1 MKNCSTNGGFY
12 TAAPLVPGLRWTKPH
27 EGRGDAIQFRRMNHP
42 PDLLRKPSV
51 ATPAA
56 QASRASD
63 CDVLVIGGGPAGSTA
78 AALLA
83 ERGYRVTL
91 LEKAHHPRFHIG
103 ESLLPAN
110 LPLLEKLGVADA
122 VKAIGMEKWGAEFV
136 SPWHD
141 HLQSFEFADAID
153 KSMPMAYQVRRAEFD
168 EILIRNAGRKNARV
182 VEGCQVLDVEFLPGD
197 SGAVA
202 QARHDDGA
210 IETVQA
216 RFVLDASG
224 RDTFLGNRFK
234 AKRRNKKHNSA
245 AIYGHYSG
253 AARHPGKAA
262 GNITIFWFEHG
273 WFWYIPLADGATSV
287 GAVAWPYYMKTRQK
301 RPLEQFLRDTIALC
315 APLQQRLQHAQLVST
330 VEATGNFSY
339 VCDRTHG
346 STYLLL
352 GDAYTFIDPVFS
364 SGVMLAMQSA
374 FTGADTVDIC
384 LRQPRQA
391 AAALKKFDR
400 TMRIGPKAFSWFIY
414 RVTNPTLRDIFML
427 PRNIFR
433 AQEALLSILAGDVYG
448 NTPIRGPLFFFKFMY
463 YATSLRHFRRTL
475 AALRMRKHNIQV
487 VPEAG
492 LPLR

>member
-1 MKNCSTNGGFY
+1 MNTQS
-12 TAAPLVPGLRWTKPH
+12 AA
-27 EGRGDAIQFRRMNHP
+27 
-42 PDLLRKPSV
+42 S
-51 ATPAA
+51 AA
-56 QASRASD
+56 GTSD

-141 HLQSFEFADAID
+141 HKQSFEFADAMD

-168 EILIRNAGRKNARV
+168 EILIRNASRKNARV
-182 VEGCQVLDVEFLPGD
+182 VEGCQVQDVDFLPGNA
-197 SGAVA
+197 GALI
-202 QARHDDGA
+202 QARHDDGSV
-210 IETVQA
+210 ETVHA

-234 AKRRNKKHNSA
+234 AKQRNKKHNST
-245 AIYGHYSG
+245 AIYAHFSG
-253 AARHPGKAA
+253 AERNPGKAE

-273 WFWYIPLADGATSV
+273 WFWFIPLADGTTSV
-287 GAVAWPYYMKTRQK
+287 GAVTWPYYLKTRNK
-301 RPLEQFLRDTIALC
+301 KPLEQFLQETIALC
-315 APLQQRLQHAQLVST
+315 APLNERLQHAQRVSP

-346 STYLLL
+346 SNYLLL

-374 FTGADTVDIC
+374 FVGADTVDEC
-384 LRQPRQA
+384 LRHPQQA

-400 TMRIGPKAFSWFIY
+400 ATRVGPKVFSWFIY
-414 RVTNPTLRDIFML
+414 RVTNPVMRDMFMD
-427 PRNIFR
+427 PRNILR
-433 AQEALLSILAGDVYG
+433 AKEAVLSVLAGDVFG
-448 NTPIRGPLFFFKFMY
+448 KTPIHGPLLVFKGLY
-463 YATSLRHFRRTL
+463 YTASLFNFRRTL
-475 AALRMRKHNIQV
+475 LAWRRRKHNIRAV
-487 VPEAG
+487 DETGAAVN
-492 LPLR
+492 